1 MQYLWVCR
9 DKLNEWFQ
17 KNEITGNTTKT
28 IYYGLVCFIH
38 VEGDVNVFKIGCTTN
53 LKTCLQDLQ
62 VCHYR
67 LLQVHATIGNVPK
80 KKETELHRFFQ
91 TKHIRGEWFASTP
104 AMIDSVCNLK
114 F

>member
-80 KKETELHRFFQ
+80 KKRQNF
-91 TKHIRGEWFASTP
+91 
-104 AMIDSVCNLK
+104 IDSFKQSISEVNGLQVHLQ
-114 F
+114 